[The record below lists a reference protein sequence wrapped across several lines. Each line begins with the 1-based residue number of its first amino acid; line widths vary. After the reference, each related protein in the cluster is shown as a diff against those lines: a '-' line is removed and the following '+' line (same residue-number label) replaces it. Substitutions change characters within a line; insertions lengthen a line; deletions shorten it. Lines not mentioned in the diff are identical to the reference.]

1 MNKLLMALTIAGTT
15 LMLSGCII
23 APPSDNNHHHHNK
36 DHMITRD
43 GVSLPDCE
51 TLADASQADNGSRC
65 WYR

>member
-1 MNKLLMALTIAGTT
+1 MNKLIMSLAIAGAT

-23 APPSDNNHHHHNK
+23 APPSDNNHHHLNK
-36 DHMITRD
+36 ENMITRD

-51 TLADASQADNGSRC
+51 TVADASQADNGSRC